1 MGQSILTVLMP
12 VYNAEQHLKDAIN
25 SVLDQSFQ
33 NFKLLIIND
42 GSTDGSMNIIESF
55 NDKRLEVIQL
65 QENGGVVNALN
76 IGIDSID
83 TKYIA
88 RADADDICLPD
99 RFKKQ
104 IDFMETHS
112 EVGALG
118 TGFDSLMPD
127 GSIRSGGRFSTE
139 HDIIRLRHLYQIQ
152 IIHGTSMLRTDV
164 LKNYGLKFDPD
175 FKHAEDYDFFDRV
188 GNVSRIAN
196 IPEPLYLIRH
206 HETRVSEQFSDIQK
220 RNSDRVKVRI
230 FQAMGIDVTET
241 ELELI
246 QWLMYQNYSWFDLE
260 KVSALSSLLGR
271 IIQANNNSGYFEPEF
286 LRFQL
291 CSRFLHLCNFMAKT
305 EPEIPQILR
314 GLKEVRF
321 SDGPKLFFNIN
332 LKSFLARF

>member
-1 MGQSILTVLMP
+1 MSKPLVTILMP
-12 VYNAEQHLKDAIN
+12 VYNAELHLKEAIE
-25 SVLDQSFQ
+25 SVLNQTFRD
-33 NFKLLIIND
+33 FKLLIVND
-42 GSTDGSMNIIESF
+42 GSTDSSRKIIGEF
-55 NDKRLEVIQL
+55 DDARIEVLDLPQNAGL
-65 QENGGVVNALN
+65 VNALN
-76 IGIDSID
+76 VGIEAID

-88 RADADDICLPD
+88 RTDADDICLPE
-99 RFKKQ
+99 RLKKQ
-104 IDFMETHS
+104 VEFMETHA

-127 GSIRSGGRFSTE
+127 GSIRSGGRFSAE

-152 IIHGTSMLRTDV
+152 IIHGTSMLRTEV
-164 LKNYGLKFDPD
+164 LKNHELKFDPD
-175 FKHAEDYDFFDRV
+175 FKHAEDYDFFDRL

-230 FQAMGIDVTET
+230 FRAIGITVLEA

-260 KVSALSSLLGR
+260 KVSALSSLISR
-271 IIQANNNSGYFEPEF
+271 IIQANNNSGYFNTEF

-314 GLKEVRF
+314 SLQEVHF
-321 SDGPKLFFNIN
+321 SDDPKLFFSIH
-332 LKSFLARF
+332 LKSFFARF